1 MYLGKEGGGRLHFI
15 TDIFDICIFILKE
28 HEFFIATIDLVKQ
41 WTIISEINTKI
52 ADVC

>member
-15 TDIFDICIFILKE
+15 TDIFDICIFIKRTLI
-28 HEFFIATIDLVKQ
+28 FIATIDLVKQ
-41 WTIISEINTKI
+41 WTIISEINTKN